1 MKKKAAFQK
10 IMGAKGAGNGS
21 NSLHRINYYLYSI
34 WYSEPEGIYT
44 SEYPEPSSFNV

>member
-10 IMGAKGAGNGS
+10 LWGKGCRYGS